1 MAADIRTGGGGGQRR
16 GGGQMGTTLYDSI
29 YLACDEVVK
38 KQQGRKALILLTDGV
53 DHGSKYTLS
62 MAIESA
68 QRADTM
74 VYSVL
79 FADPHGYG
87 NNNGPIMSGPGM
99 GRRRGMGYPAGA
111 TPLAAGIQTAAT
123 VEAAQTARRS
133 CSRLL
138 TRRAGA
144 SSKLPRRS
152 LSTRYTTRSKR
163 SFAANTASDTLPLR
177 LPTRVDCTA
186 RSL

>member
-1 MAADIRTGGGGGQRR
+1 
-16 GGGQMGTTLYDSI
+16 MGTTLYDAI

-99 GRRRGMGYPAGA
+99 GRRRGMDIRAGA
-111 TPLAAGIQTAAT
+111 TPLAAGIQTAGETAR
-123 VEAAQTARRS
+123 TARRS
-133 CSRLL
+133 CSRLP
-138 TRRAGA
+138 TRRAGD
-144 SSKLPRRS
+144 SSKLRRRS
-152 LSTRYTTRSKR
+152 HSTRYTTRSKR
-163 SFAANTASDTLPLR
+163 NFAANTASDTRPLR
-177 LPTRVDCTA
+177 RPRPVDCTA
-186 RSL
+186 RSR